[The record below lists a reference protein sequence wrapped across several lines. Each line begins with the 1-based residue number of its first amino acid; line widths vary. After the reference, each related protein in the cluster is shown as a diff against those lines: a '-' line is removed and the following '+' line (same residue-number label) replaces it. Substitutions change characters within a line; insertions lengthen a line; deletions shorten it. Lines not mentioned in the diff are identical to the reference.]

1 MTVITYFLIFLA
13 IIVCNGGSI
22 NNHTLQLPITIS
34 PLVQDALQRGDLTD
48 RLIQLHA
55 TFFMNVTF
63 SDIVKY
69 LNVKPVVELSKHFK
83 GMIVVGL
90 AAVSNGLTVDQFEF
104 LHPSNW
110 AIQLSVEELA
120 HVSSNITLP
129 LTDKVPLIIIQEAMF
144 KHLEKRYNFSTEE
157 IAEHLGATKDEIYA
171 FLEPGWIKVVNFI
184 TQKTVLAMSQNYSIS
199 PDDIAAVFNM
209 KLPELYNSTLK
220 QLEHIKG
227 L

>member
-22 NNHTLQLPITIS
+22 NNHALQLPITIS
-34 PLVQDALQRGDLTD
+34 PLVQDAVQRGDLTD

-69 LNVKPVVELSKHFK
+69 LNIKPVVELSKDFK
-83 GMIVVGL
+83 VMVVIGL
-90 AAVSNGLTVDQFEF
+90 AAMSNGLTVDQFEF

-129 LTDKVPLIIIQEAMF
+129 LTDEVPLIIIQEAMF
-144 KHLEKRYNFSTEE
+144 KHLEKRYNFSIEE
-157 IAEHLGATKDEIYA
+157 IAENLGTTKEEIYA

-199 PDDIAAVFNM
+199 PRDIAAVFNM